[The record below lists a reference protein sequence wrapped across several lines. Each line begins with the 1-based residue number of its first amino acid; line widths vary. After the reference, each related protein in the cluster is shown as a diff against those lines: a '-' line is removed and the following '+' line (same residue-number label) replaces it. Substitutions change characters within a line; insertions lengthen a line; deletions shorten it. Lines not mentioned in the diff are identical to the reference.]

1 MDFELS
7 ADLIQLRDRVAAF
20 IRDEVIPVES
30 GEPDIAG
37 LREKARRAGI
47 YGPQLPREYGGLGL
61 GTVAMCVLFEQAGRS
76 LLGPLALHCAAPD
89 EGNMHLLSLYAT
101 PAQREQYLRPLV
113 EGKIR
118 SCFAMTEPA
127 PGAGSD
133 PTMIITR
140 ATRVDGGWSIS
151 GRKWFATG
159 ADGAAFAIVM
169 AVTET
174 EPGVRASRPHPPDV
188 SSGGSGDDRARRPIG
203 AGGTPPLHGRLTMFL
218 VPTDTPGFRL
228 IRSIPTM
235 GGHDGFAAHGEIDFD
250 DVRVPHSAVLGR
262 VGEGF
267 KMAQVRL
274 TPARLTHCMR
284 WMGVAQRSLEIAI
297 RYAKERE
304 AFGKKLTEHQAI
316 QWMIADSEIELH
328 ASRLM
333 VLEAAWRDERG
344 EDIRHQSSICKVFVA
359 EAVNRII
366 DRCIQICGA
375 LGISTDTPL
384 EHFYREA
391 RAFRIYDGPSEVHRM
406 VITRNVLR

>member
-7 ADLIQLRDRVAAF
+7 PELVQLRDRVAAF
-20 IRDEVIPVES
+20 IRDDVIPAEN
-30 GEPDIAG
+30 GAADIQA
-37 LREKARRAGI
+37 LRDKARQAGI
-47 YGPQLPREYGGLGL
+47 YGPQLPAEYGGLGL

-101 PAQREQYLRPLV
+101 PEQRERYLRPLV

-133 PTMIITR
+133 PTMLLTR
-140 ATRVDGGWSIS
+140 ATRVDGGWEIN

-159 ADGAAFAIVM
+159 AEGSAFAIAMVITDPSVP
-169 AVTET
+169 A
-174 EPGVRASRPHPPDV
+174 HK
-188 SSGGSGDDRARRPIG
+188 G
-203 AGGTPPLHGRLTMFL
+203 ATMFL
-218 VPTDTPGFRL
+218 VPTDAPGFRL
-228 IRSIPTM
+228 IRSVPTM
-235 GGHDGFAAHGEIDFD
+235 GGHGGPGGHGEIDFD
-250 DVRVPHSAVLGR
+250 HLRVPDSAILGKL
-262 VGEGF
+262 GDGF

-284 WMGVAQRSLEIAI
+284 WMGVAQRSLDIAMA
-297 RYAKERE
+297 YARERE
-304 AFGKKLTEHQAI
+304 AFGKKLAQHQSI

-333 VLEAAWRDERG
+333 VMQAAWKHERG
-344 EDIRHQSSICKVFVA
+344 DDIRHESSICKVFVA

-366 DRCIQICGA
+366 DRAVQICGA
-375 LGISTDTPL
+375 LGVSTDTPL

-406 VITRNVLR
+406 VIARNLLHPRASR